1 MKLRPSVRDLFPKAT
16 GEVVRHAVVRVGASQ
31 RLLHRVPWAT
41 IVESQETQGEYR
53 WQPDR
58 SVPATVFMRVEVSD
72 AAGNIGHAVTEKE
85 IVVTASRVVG
95 KLRAVKSIA
104 PAANAGP

>member
-1 MKLRPSVRDLFPKAT
+1 M
-16 GEVVRHAVVRVGASQ
+16 
-31 RLLHRVPWAT
+31 
-41 IVESQETQGEYR
+41 
-53 WQPDR
+53 
-58 SVPATVFMRVEVSD
+58 PATVFMRVEVSD